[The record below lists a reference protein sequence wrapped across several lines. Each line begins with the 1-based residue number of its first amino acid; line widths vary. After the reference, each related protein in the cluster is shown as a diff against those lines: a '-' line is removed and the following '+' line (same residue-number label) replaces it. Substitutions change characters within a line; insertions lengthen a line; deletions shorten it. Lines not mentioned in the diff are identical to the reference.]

1 MVTSVTIARQLGEIM
16 AKRKDVFAAA
26 DALWMK
32 GVRPSVRKVTQCV
45 RGSARDITPLVRA
58 WWIERSTE
66 RRAVAGEEVKQLEER
81 MDEQRRYYMAQI
93 DSARQEA
100 KKASEMLTAAQRTLD
115 RYRKLIKDTT
125 PLTSAIG

>member
-1 MVTSVTIARQLGEIM
+1 M
-16 AKRKDVFAAA
+16 ATRKDVFAAA

-32 GVRPSVRKVTQCV
+32 GVRPSVRKVTKSV
-45 RGSARDITPLVRA
+45 RGSARDIAPLVRA

-93 DSARQEA
+93 DAARQEA
-100 KKASEMLTAAQRTLD
+100 KRAAETLLATQRTLD
-115 RYRKLIKDTT
+115 RYRHLIKETT
-125 PLTSAIG
+125 PLTNNLG